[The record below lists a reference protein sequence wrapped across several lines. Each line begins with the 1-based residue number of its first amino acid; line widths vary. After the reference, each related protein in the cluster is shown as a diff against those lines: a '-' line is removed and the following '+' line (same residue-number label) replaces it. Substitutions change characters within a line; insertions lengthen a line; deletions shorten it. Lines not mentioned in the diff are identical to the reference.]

1 MNGGN
6 NLFLTVSKIGVV
18 VSVLLLSGCDF
29 IDNNLEK
36 NDNSVKGTESN
47 ISDDIFSG
55 YSLVDVVQSERNTI
69 IPEITLTGTITT
81 KNEITIASEVTGTVQ
96 KVAKEEGDRIVSGQ
110 TLLLLES
117 RTNLLRASYSSAAL
131 ALSNAKRSLSLA
143 KKSAKQNQKDSD
155 LGIKNAEIALN
166 NSEIAY
172 KRIKRSQKFK
182 YSSNTATKESSDKI
196 LEITEK
202 NLEIAKKS
210 LVDIFVISEQT
221 NIRYLDSISSLVS
234 STFIELRSNLDFLD
248 SLIGASEFK
257 KNDNDS
263 FEVYLAGSSANL
275 IHEIQSDWR
284 LFTASLNLLDG
295 DFLLLKKLQYDISD
309 EEELLRILSLALEK
323 IQEMDIILKKMEIM
337 LSSSIS
343 SSTFPESKITELK
356 GKITQLQSSL
366 EGRGKSLKD
375 LRQSI
380 ADFKI
385 QNTKNISDAELAI
398 AIRESEVLAQKS
410 QNLVVENS
418 EGVTSISIDSEL
430 ESAKNAYLNA
440 KNAVAFAKSQKV
452 SVSIQGDLAIQSALA
467 QLDASQSMVDQA
479 ALGLSKLTISSG
491 ISGTVSKVLAFPGD
505 TVSPGTPLLIIS
517 DYSELKLVSDVSLE
531 ESFLLHKGMEAE
543 VVIDGV
549 AKVFLGKVSIIY
561 PEADKITRRVRLEIL
576 IPNKDKIPANVFATA
591 KIKLQRQKP
600 EVYIK
605 SELLISQNP
614 ASIMIAEKK
623 HCKKNEELCE
633 SMYNN
638 KQIFIVR
645 KRELKLKN
653 TEETEF
659 GFIVERGLR
668 PNEFIISNKLKT
680 LFEGDEI
687 LLNIKE

>member
-96 KVAKEEGDRIVSGQ
+96 KVAKEEGDHIVSGQ

-263 FEVYLAGSSANL
+263 FEVYLAGSYHL
-275 IHEIQSDWR
+275 Y
-284 LFTASLNLLDG
+284 
-295 DFLLLKKLQYDISD
+295 FLS
-309 EEELLRILSLALEK
+309 
-323 IQEMDIILKKMEIM
+323 
-337 LSSSIS
+337 
-343 SSTFPESKITELK
+343 
-356 GKITQLQSSL
+356 
-366 EGRGKSLKD
+366 
-375 LRQSI
+375 
-380 ADFKI
+380 
-385 QNTKNISDAELAI
+385 
-398 AIRESEVLAQKS
+398 VLA
-410 QNLVVENS
+410 
-418 EGVTSISIDSEL
+418 GFL
-430 ESAKNAYLNA
+430 EPHLP
-440 KNAVAFAKSQKV
+440 F
-452 SVSIQGDLAIQSALA
+452 
-467 QLDASQSMVDQA
+467 
-479 ALGLSKLTISSG
+479 
-491 ISGTVSKVLAFPGD
+491 
-505 TVSPGTPLLIIS
+505 
-517 DYSELKLVSDVSLE
+517 
-531 ESFLLHKGMEAE
+531 
-543 VVIDGV
+543 
-549 AKVFLGKVSIIY
+549 
-561 PEADKITRRVRLEIL
+561 
-576 IPNKDKIPANVFATA
+576 
-591 KIKLQRQKP
+591 
-600 EVYIK
+600 
-605 SELLISQNP
+605 
-614 ASIMIAEKK
+614 
-623 HCKKNEELCE
+623 
-633 SMYNN
+633 
-638 KQIFIVR
+638 
-645 KRELKLKN
+645 
-653 TEETEF
+653 
-659 GFIVERGLR
+659 
-668 PNEFIISNKLKT
+668 
-680 LFEGDEI
+680 
-687 LLNIKE
+687 